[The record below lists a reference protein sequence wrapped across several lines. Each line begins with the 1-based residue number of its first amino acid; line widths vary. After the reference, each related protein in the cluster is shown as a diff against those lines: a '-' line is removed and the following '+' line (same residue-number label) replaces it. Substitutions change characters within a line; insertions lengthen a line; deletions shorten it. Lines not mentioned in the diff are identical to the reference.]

1 MLPFQVLCDFIHQVC
16 RYDFVEVKDKDDKV
30 LGKFCGGKI
39 PQTVTST
46 SNLMWV
52 EFRSDHTQSR
62 GGFSAVYYAGNL
74 ANTLRDTFYLMV

>member
-46 SNLMWV
+46 
-52 EFRSDHTQSR
+52 
-62 GGFSAVYYAGNL
+62 
-74 ANTLRDTFYLMV
+74 